1 MSRGKDI
8 LWVGVGEVPSGQAGQ
23 HPPPAPSGL
32 ESSPCPQSVSAGSAS
47 GPVAAS
53 GPGCKEN
60 FSGWGFSLPIAL
72 PERKFHAL
80 RISRQSTLEVELAVK
95 AMWAGHGG
103 WEGRQSSR
111 GL

>member
-1 MSRGKDI
+1 MDKQDRTRPLPRLGWN
-8 LWVGVGEVPSGQAGQ
+8 LLLVPSLSQRV
-23 HPPPAPSGL
+23 L
-32 ESSPCPQSVSAGSAS
+32 RM
-47 GPVAAS
+47 AS

-80 RISRQSTLEVELAVK
+80 RISRQSALEVELAVK

-111 GL
+111 GLSQA